1 MLLVVRMLLPIVV
14 LVAILVTVAMD
25 SPAKPQRSEP
35 VRGMTISCH
44 AWGWEWG
51 TDEMVESMRE
61 LKALGVNWIAIH
73 PYAGIRGDGTVG
85 SRRYAEHGF
94 EHLTRPIREAK
105 ALGLKIMI
113 KPHLA
118 YWGSPFSWRGD
129 ITFET
134 DEQWQRFFTGY
145 ERWIVQMAEICHD
158 ADAFVVGTELD
169 KTIGHEKQW
178 RRIISRV
185 RASYGGTLTYAANWT
200 DYQRVPFWD
209 DLDAIGVQAYFPLT
223 TQPGL
228 PDKDDL
234 DLAWAALLNDLVA
247 FSRRQG
253 RPVVLSELGYARS
266 TNAALRPW
274 EGREGGEHADEIQR
288 RCMAAALAALNDDEH
303 VVGAFL
309 WKWFTGPQRRSNFLM
324 STPAM
329 RQVIAEHWRDQ

>member
-1 MLLVVRMLLPIVV
+1 VRKLQPVAV
-14 LVAILVTVAMD
+14 LVAMTVFVTVAMNT
-25 SPAKPQRSEP
+25 PVVPERSEP
-35 VRGMTISCH
+35 VRGMTISCQT
-44 AWGWEWG
+44 WGWEWG

-61 LKALGVNWIAIH
+61 LKALGVNWISIH
-73 PYAGIRGDGTVG
+73 PYARIRGDGTVG
-85 SRRYAEHGF
+85 SRRRGDDAF
-94 EHLTRPIREAK
+94 AHLTRPIREAK

-129 ITFET
+129 IAFET
-134 DEQWQRFFTGY
+134 DEQWQRFFTDY
-145 ERWIVQMAEICHD
+145 ERWIVRMAAVCRD

-169 KTIGHEKQW
+169 KTVGHEQQW
-178 RRIISRV
+178 RRIIGRI
-185 RASYGGTLTYAANWT
+185 RESYGGSLTYAANWT

-223 TQPGL
+223 EQPGL
-228 PDKDDL
+228 PDKGDL
-234 DLAWAALLNDLVA
+234 ELAWTRVLNDLAA
-247 FSRRQG
+247 FSRRKD
-253 RPVVLSELGYARS
+253 RPVVLSELGYACS

-288 RCMAAALAALNDDEH
+288 RCMAAALGALKDDEH

-309 WKWFTGPQRRSNFLM
+309 WKWFTPSQRRGNFLM

>member
-1 MLLVVRMLLPIVV
+1 MRKLQPVAV
-14 LVAILVTVAMD
+14 LVAMTVFVTVAMD
-25 SPAKPQRSEP
+25 SSGAPEQAAA
-35 VRGMTISCH
+35 VRGMTISCQT
-44 AWGWEWG
+44 WGWEWG

-61 LKALGVNWIAIH
+61 LKALGVNWISIH
-73 PYAGIRGDGTVG
+73 PYARIRGDGTVELRLRG
-85 SRRYAEHGF
+85 DDAF
-94 EHLTRPIREAK
+94 AHLTRPIREAK

-129 ITFET
+129 IAFKT
-134 DEQWQRFFTGY
+134 DEQWQRFFTDY
-145 ERWIVQMAEICHD
+145 ERWIVRMAVVCRD

-169 KTIGHEKQW
+169 KTVGHERQW
-178 RRIISRV
+178 RHIIGRIRE
-185 RASYGGTLTYAANWT
+185 SYGGTLTYAANWT

-223 TQPGL
+223 QQPGL
-228 PDKDDL
+228 PDKGDL
-234 DLAWAALLNDLVA
+234 ELAWTCVLNDLAA
-247 FSRRQG
+247 FSRRTG
-253 RPVVLSELGYARS
+253 RPVVLSELGYACS

-288 RCMAAALAALNDDEH
+288 RCMAAALGALKDDEY

-309 WKWFTGPQRRSNFLM
+309 WKWFTGPQRRANYLM

-329 RQVIAEHWRDQ
+329 RQVIAEHWGDQ